1 MGRTPGAA
9 DTYLQVANDE
19 LVSEVV
25 PLRLL
30 VDREVAKIVLQPSS
44 LDLGRE
50 GHRCF
55 HSVSTQCT
63 RPLRAGQV
71 RGFK

>member
-1 MGRTPGAA
+1 MPRAA
-9 DTYLQVANDE
+9 DTHLHVANDE

-30 VDREVAKIVLQPSS
+30 VDREVAEIMLQPSS

-50 GHRCF
+50 GHRCC
-55 HSVSTQCT
+55 HSVSAQCP
-63 RPLRAGQV
+63 RPLRTGGV
-71 RGFK
+71 KGFK